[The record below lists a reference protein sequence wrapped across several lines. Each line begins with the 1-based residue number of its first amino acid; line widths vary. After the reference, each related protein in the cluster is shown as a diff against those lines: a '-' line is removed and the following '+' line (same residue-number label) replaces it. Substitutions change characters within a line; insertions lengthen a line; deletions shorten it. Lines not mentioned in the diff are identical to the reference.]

1 MSDIPGIGGAY
12 RYNPDTDRLELIHHT
27 RDATSDAPHPLAAP
41 DHGTSGAE
49 RPALVAVK
57 PARKD
62 PAPAAP
68 IDPT

>member
-1 MSDIPGIGGAY
+1 MPDTPGIGGAY

-41 DHGTSGAE
+41 APAVSEAE
-49 RPALVAVK
+49 RPVPVAAK